1 MRMKPGTVTFRHLW
15 WTARGGAAL
24 AAALVAV
31 LALSGPAWA
40 ADGDLD
46 TSFGDDFASDG
57 TRDGFRLQNRTKLKD
72 ELRSLAFRSDGTFVA
87 GGFDD
92 NNGSIDEA
100 QRMAWASLGT
110 NGVGNGGFSN
120 PNDRQHWSPKT
131 DSVEE
136 VLLLSDGR
144 TAMVGYAGTHTTNA
158 NKDYDCVA
166 MMRDTDTTLDSS
178 FSGNGKKFVQ
188 FSAANNDRCYC
199 LLYTSPSPRD

>member
-1 MRMKPGTVTFRHLW
+1 MRTKPGTVTFRRQRW
-15 WTARGGAAL
+15 VARGGAASALVL
-24 AAALVAV
+24 AAL

-144 TAMVGYAGTHTTNA
+144 TPWSATPGHTPPTPT
-158 NKDYDCVA
+158 K
-166 MMRDTDTTLDSS
+166 TTTAS
-178 FSGNGKKFVQ
+178 
-188 FSAANNDRCYC
+188 R
-199 LLYTSPSPRD
+199 

>member
-1 MRMKPGTVTFRHLW
+1 MKPGTVTFRHLW

-120 PNDRQHWSPKT
+120 PHERPRGRCCFSPTAAPPWSGMPGPPPPAVAAT
-131 DSVEE
+131 T
-136 VLLLSDGR
+136 
-144 TAMVGYAGTHTTNA
+144 TAA
-158 NKDYDCVA
+158 
-166 MMRDTDTTLDSS
+166 
-178 FSGNGKKFVQ
+178 
-188 FSAANNDRCYC
+188 
-199 LLYTSPSPRD
+199 P